1 MSAPTRGVRPS
12 LYDII
17 FVIWAVVVP
26 VGFGYRLLNSD
37 GDLARHL
44 RLGEIMLDQRALLT
58 RDVFS
63 FTKAGQPFLAFE
75 YGSELVYAGAYKAAG
90 LAGVAVLAG
99 LILALTY
106 ALLARFLIRRGG
118 DPLLAYLVS
127 MAAAV
132 LSAAH
137 WLARPHLFTM
147 LFVVILLEL
156 LHRTDRRALLAYSAL
171 FVVWAN
177 LHGGFSFGCILIA
190 LFAVGEAIEGRLSS
204 EPQAWYA
211 RARHHAAALGVALAA
226 SLLNPHGFR
235 LLAHVFGFFGNSA
248 ILRQTQEFMSP
259 DFHTIN
265 GKLFLLALL
274 GIVAALAW
282 SRRRPTVPV
291 LLVLLATIGFALVSQ
306 RNIELFAL
314 TALPL
319 VALHLDA
326 EWRALPALRGA
337 KAVFEREHAGRYA
350 GAGAVTVSVLLA
362 LLALAGGTVAG
373 VAVVPNQFDQGAF
386 PVRAVAEGRRA
397 GLNGRMFSNF
407 IWGGYLMHEWPE
419 QRVFIDGGT
428 DHYGEKLFNEYIQV
442 WNLDQGWRE
451 VLRRWGITLALLP
464 PGSRLADEL
473 RRDQGWRVWYCD
485 STAVLL
491 RGPGKDVGSARTE
504 AGSARSDQGPATRKG
519 ASGAQNG
526 AAVAT
531 NADTAR
537 RDASPAA
544 SNGVAARRDG
554 PPAAAESLA
563 TAEMVTLP
571 CR

>member
-1 MSAPTRGVRPS
+1 VSAARRGVRPS
-12 LYDII
+12 LFDII
-17 FVIWAVVVP
+17 FVIWAIVVP
-26 VGFGYRLLNSD
+26 VGFGFRLLNSD

-44 RLGEIMLDQRALLT
+44 RLGEAMLQQHGLVRE
-58 RDVFS
+58 DVFS

-75 YGSELVYAGAYKAAG
+75 YGSELLYAGAYKAAG

-99 LILALTY
+99 LVLALTY
-106 ALLARFLIRRGG
+106 ALVARFLIRRGG

-147 LFVVILLEL
+147 LFVMLLLEL
-156 LHRTDRRALLAYSAL
+156 LQDTGRRALAWYALL

-177 LHGGFSFGCILIA
+177 VHGGFSFGCILIG
-190 LFAVGEAIEGRLSS
+190 LYAVGEVIEGRLSAD
-204 EPQAWYA
+204 PAWYG
-211 RARHHAAALGVALAA
+211 RARHHAAALGVALVA
-226 SLLNPHGFR
+226 SLLNPNGYK

-265 GKLFLLALL
+265 GKIFLLTLL
-274 GIVAALAW
+274 GVVAALAW

-291 LLVLLATIGFALVSQ
+291 LLVLLATIAFALLSQ

-326 EWRALPALRGA
+326 EWRALPALTGA
-337 KAVFEREHAGRYA
+337 KAVFAREHAGRHA
-350 GAGAVTVSVLLA
+350 GVGAATVAALMAGLAV
-362 LLALAGGTVAG
+362 AGGSVAG
-373 VAVVPNQFDQGAF
+373 IPIVPNRFDDKAF
-386 PVRAVAEGRRA
+386 PVRAVAEARGA
-397 GLNGRMFSNF
+397 KLEGRMFSHF

-442 WNLDQGWRE
+442 WNLDPGWRD
-451 VLRRWGITLALLP
+451 VMKRWNIDLALLP
-464 PGSRLADEL
+464 PDSRLADEL
-473 RRDQGWRVWYCD
+473 VRDQRWIIWHCD
-485 STAVLL
+485 STATLL
-491 RGPGKDVGSARTE
+491 RRPGDSAGRSLPSAPPGPCHALED
-504 AGSARSDQGPATRKG
+504 
-519 ASGAQNG
+519 
-526 AAVAT
+526 
-531 NADTAR
+531 AR
-537 RDASPAA
+537 R
-544 SNGVAARRDG
+544 
-554 PPAAAESLA
+554 
-563 TAEMVTLP
+563 
-571 CR
+571 

>member
-1 MSAPTRGVRPS
+1 MSAPARGVRPS

-44 RLGEIMLDQRALLT
+44 RLGQIMLDQHALL
-58 RDVFS
+58 RQDVFS

-75 YGSELVYAGAYKAAG
+75 YGSELIYATAYKAAG

-99 LILALTY
+99 LVLALTY
-106 ALLARFLIRRGG
+106 ALVARYLIRRGG

-156 LHRTDRRALLAYSAL
+156 LERTDRRSLLSYAGL
-171 FVVWAN
+171 FLVWAN
-177 LHGGFSFGCILIA
+177 LHGGFSFGCILVA
-190 LFAVGEAIEGRLSS
+190 LYAVGEAIEGRLSS
-204 EPQAWYA
+204 DPPMWYA
-211 RARHHAAALGVALAA
+211 RARHHATALGVALAA
-226 SLLNPHGFR
+226 SLVNPNGPR
-235 LLAHVFGFFGNSA
+235 LLAHVLGFFGNSA

-274 GIVAALAW
+274 GIMTALAW
-282 SRRRPTVPV
+282 SRRRPPVPV
-291 LLVLLATIGFALVSQ
+291 LLVLLATIAFALVSQ
-306 RNIELFAL
+306 RNVELFAL

-337 KAVFEREHAGRYA
+337 KAVFQREHAGRYA
-350 GAGAVTVSVLLA
+350 GVGAATVAVLLA
-362 LLALAGGTVAG
+362 LLAVAGGTVGG
-373 VAVVPNQFDQGAF
+373 VAVVPSRFDEGAF

-428 DHYGEKLFNEYIQV
+428 DHYGEKLFNQYIQV
-442 WNLDQGWRE
+442 WNLDPGWRE
-451 VLRRWGITLALLP
+451 VLRRWNISLALLP

-473 RRDQGWRVWYCD
+473 KRDQGWRVWYCD

-491 RGPGKDVGSARTE
+491 QSGSARPE
-504 AGSARSDQGPATRKG
+504 AVPARSDQNPAVRLG
-519 ASGAQNG
+519 ASGAPDG
-526 AAVAT
+526 DAVAP
-531 NADTAR
+531 NADAGGRDTSS
-537 RDASPAA
+537 DASNDVTAVP
-544 SNGVAARRDG
+544 R
-554 PPAAAESLA
+554 AAAAGTVCSPTRRVPSL
-563 TAEMVTLP
+563 P
-571 CR
+571 R